1 MGKVDTVARMSS
13 SEMLPK
19 TPPHGPNAINPA
31 RIEVPVQ
38 LWHGEKDTSAP
49 PAHGHWLA
57 ERIPGVDAHFPDD
70 DDHASIE
77 MGHQQEAYEWLW
89 RRVS

>member
-1 MGKVDTVARMSS
+1 
-13 SEMLPK
+13 MLPK